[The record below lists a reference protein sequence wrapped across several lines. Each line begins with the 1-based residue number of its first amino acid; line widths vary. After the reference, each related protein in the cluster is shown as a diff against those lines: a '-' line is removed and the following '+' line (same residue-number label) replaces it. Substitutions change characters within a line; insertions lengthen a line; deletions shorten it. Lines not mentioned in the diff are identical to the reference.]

1 MLRKSR
7 RLLLPLAYLWI
18 IQSNTV
24 GYFGKDCLAC
34 FEHFQGNSPYVLRM
48 ELPIRATAL
57 TSSLILYF
65 HVPRFLV
72 LSYANLQIQKVFKE
86 LNISPITFNNVRWML
101 SCTNKSGF
109 SNPFSD
115 FQAYILFR
123 IPDNYSAMQGSWI
136 PFIWEFTA

>member
-1 MLRKSR
+1 
-7 RLLLPLAYLWI
+7 
-18 IQSNTV
+18 
-24 GYFGKDCLAC
+24 
-34 FEHFQGNSPYVLRM
+34 
-48 ELPIRATAL
+48 
-57 TSSLILYF
+57 
-65 HVPRFLV
+65 
-72 LSYANLQIQKVFKE
+72 
-86 LNISPITFNNVRWML
+86 ML